1 MFLEAK
7 LLSLQSYKYLSYNC
21 SLAYFGQSRL
31 SQALSSK
38 LNLALL
44 EPIFAQSISRR

>member
-1 MFLEAK
+1 MMFLEAK
-7 LLSLQSYKYLSYNC
+7 WLSLQSYKYLSLSG

-31 SQALSSK
+31 GLALSST

-44 EPIFAQSISRR
+44 EPIFA

>member
-7 LLSLQSYKYLSYNC
+7 WLSLQSYKYLSLSG
-21 SLAYFGQSRL
+21 SLAYSGQARIG
-31 SQALSSK
+31 QALISK

-44 EPIFAQSISRR
+44 KPIFA